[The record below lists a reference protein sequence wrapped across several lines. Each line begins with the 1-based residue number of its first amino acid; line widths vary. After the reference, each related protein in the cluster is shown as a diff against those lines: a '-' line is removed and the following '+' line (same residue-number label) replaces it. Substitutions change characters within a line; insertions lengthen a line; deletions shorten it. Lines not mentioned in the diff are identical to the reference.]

1 MSTSFETTS
10 RHLLISI
17 IDELVK
23 SGNKITVIKKT
34 FEGSTE
40 EIPAELS
47 DRGIEVISILCASP
61 KKSNFLARYLNDVK
75 YINKC
80 KKQLK
85 SDYDAV
91 FIQSSNVAGLV
102 MKIVCKRYPN
112 AIKTFNVQDVF
123 PQNACFSGLLS
134 ERRLPYKVL
143 LKIQK
148 FAYSYSDH
156 IIAISEDIKQLLV
169 EDCGVDSS
177 KISIVYNWSY
187 KDTVYDE
194 TSFNYAE
201 LSKIYKEDCFNVLYA
216 GNIGVM
222 QNVDVILESAKQLR
236 DEKKIWFY
244 IIGNGVYQNKL
255 KNMADSYGITNISFL
270 PMFPAKLAPSI
281 YGLADLNVIPL
292 KKNVF
297 RTAVPSKTAT
307 CLACG
312 KPIVFAIGKS
322 SEFGKRVS
330 DATGCFLIDSDDA
343 NALSEIILR
352 VKNEGVKVNTAEF
365 YSEHMN
371 KTMNSRKYA
380 EIITKGHE

>member
-17 IDELVK
+17 LEELVK
-23 SGNKITVIKKT
+23 NGNKITVLKKK
-34 FEGSTE
+34 FDCEKDDLPP
-40 EIPAELS
+40 EIS
-47 DRGIEVISILCASP
+47 DMGIEVISIPCVSP
-61 KKSNFLARYLNDVK
+61 KKSNFIARYINDIK

-80 KKQLK
+80 KKLLK
-85 SDYDAV
+85 TEFDSV

-102 MKIVCKRYPN
+102 MKAVCKKYPN
-112 AIKTFNVQDVF
+112 AIKTFNVQDAF
-123 PQNACFSGLLS
+123 PQNAGFSGVLS
-134 ERRLPYKVL
+134 KNSFPYKVL
-143 LKIQK
+143 LKKQK
-148 FAYSYSDH
+148 FAYLQSDH
-156 IIAISEDIKQLLV
+156 IITISEDIKRLLV
-169 EDCGVDSS
+169 EDCGVEPS
-177 KISIVYNWSY
+177 KIEVVYNWSY
-187 KDTVYDE
+187 IDSVYDE
-194 TSFNYAE
+194 SSFDRDE
-201 LSKIYKEDCFNVLYA
+201 LSKIYKEECFNVVYA

-222 QNVDVILESAKQLR
+222 QNVDIILESANQLK
-236 DEKKIWFY
+236 DEKDIWFY

-255 KNMADSYGITNISFL
+255 KAKAEEYGINNISFL
-270 PMFPAKLAPSI
+270 PMLPAKLAPSI
-281 YGLADLNVIPL
+281 YGLADLNIIPL
-292 KKNVF
+292 KQDVF
-297 RTAVPSKTAT
+297 KTAVPSKTAT

-352 VKNEGVKVNTAEF
+352 VKNKGVIVNSTEF